1 MTVGIQE
8 FLVVSGILFAIGM
21 FGVLFRRNAI
31 IMLMSLE
38 LMLNAVNLG
47 LVGFSRFNRDLDG
60 SIFVLFIITVAAA
73 EVAVGLAILVTLYRK
88 RESIMTDHL
97 NLLKD

>member
-1 MTVGIQE
+1 MTIGIQE
-8 FLVVSGILFAIGM
+8 FLAVSGVLFAIGM
-21 FGVLFRRNAI
+21 FGVLFRRNTI

-38 LMLNAVNLG
+38 LMLNAVNLA
-47 LVGFSRFNRDLDG
+47 LVGFSRYNQDLDG

-88 RESIMTDHL
+88 RESVMADHL

>member
-1 MTVGIQE
+1 
-8 FLVVSGILFAIGM
+8 
-21 FGVLFRRNAI
+21 
-31 IMLMSLE
+31 
-38 LMLNAVNLG
+38 MLNAVNLG
-47 LVGFSRFNRDLDG
+47 LLGFSRYNQDLDG

-88 RESIMTDHL
+88 RESIMADHL

>member
-8 FLVVSGILFAIGM
+8 FLTVSGVLFAIGL

-47 LVGFSRFNRDLDG
+47 LVGFSRYNQDLDG

-88 RESIMTDHL
+88 RESIMADHL

>member
-8 FLVVSGILFAIGM
+8 FLAVSGVLFAIGM

-47 LVGFSRFNRDLDG
+47 LVGFSRYNQDLDG

-88 RESIMTDHL
+88 RESIMADHL

>member
-1 MTVGIQE
+1 MTVGIHE